1 MLLFVGLGNPGADY
15 ARNRHN
21 IGFMAVD
28 AIAQRHGF
36 GPWRRRFQ
44 SEVAEG
50 ALDGEKVIAVKPQT
64 YMNHSGRAVGEAL
77 RFFKLAPNAAFVF
90 YDELDLA
97 PGKIRVKL
105 GGGRGSHNGIRD
117 ITDHIG
123 ADFWR
128 VRIGIGHPG
137 HKDAVIG
144 HVLKDF
150 AKSDRGWLETLLDSV
165 AAAAPL
171 LVTGDPNGFM
181 NKVAV
186 ALQPPREPKQPPGP
200 KAQPAGAPG
209 PSSSPPPLAGDT
221 AAAPEAPKGA
231 LGAALARV
239 FGRGGAD

>member
-21 IGFMAVD
+21 IGFMAAD

-36 GPWRRRFQ
+36 GPWRKRFHAL
-44 SEVAEG
+44 VAEG
-50 ALDGEKVIAVKPQT
+50 MLDGEKVIAVKPQT
-64 YMNHSGRAVGEAL
+64 FMNKSGRAVGEAL
-77 RFFKLAPNAAFVF
+77 RFYKLEPSSAVVF

-97 PGKIRVKL
+97 PGKVRVKL

-117 ITDHIG
+117 IVDHVG

-150 AKSDRGWLETLLDSV
+150 AKSDRAWVEALCDAM
-165 AAAAPL
+165 AAAAPKL
-171 LVTGDPNGFM
+171 AAGDANGFM
-181 NKVAV
+181 NRVSV
-186 ALQPPREPKQPPGP
+186 ALQPAKDGKDPANSAR
-200 KAQPAGAPG
+200 KAAAAPTAK
-209 PSSSPPPLAGDT
+209 PPPLAGDRSASAT
-221 AAAPEAPKGA
+221 ERPQGA
-231 LGAALARV
+231 LQAALARV
-239 FGRGGAD
+239 FGRGSSD